1 VVKGVNELAR
11 ATATNARRSPTNG
24 PPAADDSPRR
34 IVIQAGAA
42 LAVSMGVGRFVYTP
56 ILPLMHSQAGLS
68 AQFGSMLATANY
80 IGYLLGALAGIFMPA
95 VTRSMFVLRAGL
107 VVVVATL
114 VLMGLTEN
122 HAGWFALRLTAGAAS
137 ALVFVIAV
145 STMLTRLRRDSQ
157 HLVGWGFGGVGAGIA
172 LSGLTVLVI
181 RATSTWRTAWWA
193 SAALALAL
201 TIGARSLGAED
212 ATAPTLMQEQGDLPR
227 THRWFS
233 ALFLSYSLEGIGYII
248 AGTFL
253 VAAINENS
261 PGWVGSS
268 AWVLVGLA
276 AVPASAMWARLGQHW
291 SRPTLLFIALI
302 VQAAGIALPSLVGGA
317 VPALISAV
325 LFGATFLG
333 VGSIVLALGAHLQF
347 PRAVALLTTG
357 YSVGQILGP
366 VIATPLLHNGYHV
379 ALLVGAAIVLAAAL
393 AAAGLR
399 IRFPHRVGAMVEPS
413 RPHGPAAHVVS
424 EVLL

>member
-1 VVKGVNELAR
+1 MTTVRHTTIG
-11 ATATNARRSPTNG
+11 TST
-24 PPAADDSPRR
+24 ADDSSRR

-42 LAVSMGVGRFVYTP
+42 LAVSMGIGRFVYTP

-80 IGYLLGALAGIFMPA
+80 IGYLLGALAGIFVPA
-95 VTRSMFVLRAGL
+95 AVRSIFVLRTSL
-107 VVVVATL
+107 IVVVATL

-122 HAGWFALRLTAGAAS
+122 NAGWFALRLAAGAAS

-145 STMLTRLRRDSQ
+145 SAMLTGLRRHSQ

-172 LSGLTVLVI
+172 LSGLAVLVV
-181 RATSTWRTAWWA
+181 RATSTWRVAWWA
-193 SAALALAL
+193 SAAVALAL
-201 TIGARSLGAED
+201 TILAWSLRPES
-212 ATAPTLMQEQGDLPR
+212 ATAPTLMQQHGDLPR

-253 VAAINENS
+253 VAAINQNS
-261 PGWVGSS
+261 PGWVGNS

-276 AVPASAMWARLGQHW
+276 ALPASALWARLAQRW
-291 SRPTLLFIALI
+291 SRPTLLFTALVI
-302 VQAAGIALPSLVGGA
+302 QAVGIALPALMAGI

-366 VIATPLLHNGYHV
+366 LIATPLLHNGYHV
-379 ALLVGAAIVLAAAL
+379 ALLVGASIVLAAAL

-399 IRFPHRVGAMVEPS
+399 VRFPHRVGVMVEPS
-413 RPHGPAAHVVS
+413 SPAGVIAESVPGVRS
-424 EVLL
+424 